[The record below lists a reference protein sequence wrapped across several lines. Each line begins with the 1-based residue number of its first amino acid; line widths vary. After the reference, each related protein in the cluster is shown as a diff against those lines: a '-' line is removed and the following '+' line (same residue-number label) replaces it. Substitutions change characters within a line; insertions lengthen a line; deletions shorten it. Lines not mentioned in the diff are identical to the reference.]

1 MTTTRKP
8 PLVIPEAKRLP
19 DEIPCRSQLG
29 EQAWGQAPIRCGN
42 SNVQYKA
49 MLPKC
54 RGCSVQK
61 CTTTL
66 PQSGWM
72 PTAATI
78 HAGSIH
84 RPYAA
89 RCKPPYNC
97 PGCGPPREYTQT
109 TTAIVAKQ
117 TNRRTHTAGTHT
129 RADKAHRLF
138 GPRAVSSLWD
148 AVRIDNHLTIRK
160 NQP

>member
-1 MTTTRKP
+1 MRYRADHN
-8 PLVIPEAKRLP
+8 LVSRRGVTYVLQSAF
-19 DEIPCRSQLG
+19 
-29 EQAWGQAPIRCGN
+29 GQAPIRCGN

-109 TTAIVAKQ
+109 TTAIVANKQ
-117 TNRRTHTAGTHT
+117 ANRRTHTAGQPALTKLIRYWSIT
-129 RADKAHRLF
+129 RSA
-138 GPRAVSSLWD
+138 LWD
-148 AVRIDNHLTIRK
+148 AVRITYLMIRYG
-160 NQP
+160 NN

>member
-97 PGCGPPREYTQT
+97 PGCGPLGEYTQT

-117 TNRRTHTAGTHT
+117 ANEQAHTYGGAT
-129 RADKAHRLF
+129 RADKAHKVLEYHSQCLMGCSPHR
-138 GPRAVSSLWD
+138 
-148 AVRIDNHLTIRK
+148 HLTVRK